1 MYVLSTCYIA
11 LMLCVSISLCKKH
24 FIIETKEPDQDD
36 IQTDIVPLYNEGSS
50 GDYGGFYDCAGA
62 LTVRCYDTRNSTIME
77 NSCTFM

>member
-50 GDYGGFYDCAGA
+50 GDYGGFHDCTGVGLLCKAP
-62 LTVRCYDTRNSTIME
+62 DTDTIVE
-77 NSCTFM
+77 DGCIFK